1 MRVADFDSR
10 RDLGRALREAEG
22 RGVFCPGRSL
32 MLPHSLARRLR
43 RPLSGTLTQPE
54 RFSRRPAI
62 DDPDGRHLAPPPRGT
77 LRRLICAAFGSLLLV
92 ALTIVVPSLAPV
104 LGSAHAQEAGG
115 ADHSDSDLTRL
126 GVSRGAGSERLVR
139 GVRGL
144 LRVRRQLAVTG
155 SGELRRYRDA
165 VDAYAQ
171 FLKRDNLAVAGEALR
186 QARAAYERLDRD
198 WIERMAARVNVQT
211 GLAELSLSDA
221 AALAEARAIAKEIA
235 AALAQL
241 NDLATERRRL
251 EMELDRSYR
260 NLIRLHEEARRIRE
274 ELIPLSPPPAVIFLY
289 EEIETLYATEVP
301 PLRIREEGLRSLIGR
316 LEDRLAERGRGARL
330 QAIRAALGKIRAI
343 ERAFEGKEPADSRE

>member
-1 MRVADFDSR
+1 MRVADHESER
-10 RDLGRALREAEG
+10 ERDPRGACREAEG
-22 RGVFCPGRSL
+22 RGVLRPGRSL
-32 MLPHSLARRLR
+32 MLPHSLARPLR
-43 RPLSGTLTQPE
+43 RPLLDTLTP
-54 RFSRRPAI
+54 FL
-62 DDPDGRHLAPPPRGT
+62 LA
-77 LRRLICAAFGSLLLV
+77 

-104 LGSAHAQEAGG
+104 LGRAHAQETGG
-115 ADHSDSDLTRL
+115 AADHSDSDLTRL
-126 GVSRGAGSERLVR
+126 GVSRGPGSERLVR

-155 SGELRRYRDA
+155 NGELRRYRDA
-165 VDAYAQ
+165 VEAYAQ

-198 WIERMAARVNVQT
+198 WIERMAARVDVQT
-211 GLAELSLSDA
+211 GLADLSPRDA
-221 AALAEARAIAKEIA
+221 VALAEARAIAKEIA

-251 EMELDRSYR
+251 EMELDRSFR

-274 ELIPLSPPPAVIFLY
+274 ELAPLSPPPAVIFLY

-301 PLRIREEGLRSLIGR
+301 PLRAREEGLRSLIGR
-316 LEDRLAERGRGARL
+316 LEDRLAESGRGARL

-343 ERAFEGKEPADSRE
+343 ERAFEGKGPADSREEPPGNG

>member
-1 MRVADFDSR
+1 MRAADHESR
-10 RDLGRALREAEG
+10 RHLGRACRESEG
-22 RGVFCPGRSL
+22 RGVFRPGR
-32 MLPHSLARRLR
+32 
-43 RPLSGTLTQPE
+43 
-54 RFSRRPAI
+54 SRRPAI
-62 DDPDGRHLAPPPRGT
+62 DDPDGRHLAPPPRGF
-77 LRRLICAAFGSLLLV
+77 LQRLVYRALGPFVLV
-92 ALTIVVPSLAPV
+92 ALTVVVPSLAPV
-104 LGSAHAQEAGG
+104 LGRAHAQEAGGG

-198 WIERMAARVNVQT
+198 WIERMAARVDVQT
-211 GLAELSLSDA
+211 GLAELSPSDA

-301 PLRIREEGLRSLIGR
+301 PLRTREEGLRSLIGR